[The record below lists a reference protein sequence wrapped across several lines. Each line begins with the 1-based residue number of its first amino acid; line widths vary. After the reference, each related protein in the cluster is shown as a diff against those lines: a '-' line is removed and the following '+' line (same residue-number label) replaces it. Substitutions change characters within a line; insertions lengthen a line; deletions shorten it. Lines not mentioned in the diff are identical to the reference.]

1 MNEDEYWLMS
11 EEEIEEIRKSLLETE
26 FFDIN
31 SVDVSAD
38 EKKKLTKLSLTV
50 IFEKGE
56 IRLEDNATSIELF
69 QELLIVKTNSIYKSS
84 LL

>member
-1 MNEDEYWLMS
+1 MS
-11 EEEIEEIRKSLLETE
+11 EEEIEEIRKSLMETE

-50 IFEKGE
+50 VFEKGE
-56 IRLEDNATSIELF
+56 ILLQDNASCIVLF
-69 QELLIVKTNSIYKSS
+69 QELLIIKTNVKRDSSFDFSISN
-84 LL
+84 